1 MTRNKWL
8 EGLRLSVLGI
18 LVLAVLF
25 PVYWMV
31 SSSFKP
37 AAELFQSHPTLL
49 PNSFSTVWYR
59 AIISQSNVQRYF
71 VNSMVVAFSTMCI
84 SIAVTTLGAYSLT
97 RFNFRGKKTF
107 LLAILLSYIFP
118 PILLM
123 LPLYNALAKLGLVD
137 SYLGV
142 IFTHTTIVI
151 PFSLWILKSYFKNVP
166 VEMEEAGLIDGLS
179 RLGAFWRIIVPVTA
193 PGILSVGLFSFI
205 LSWNEYLYAS
215 VFLTGPHFKT
225 LPIGITEFIAQYD
238 VRWGEIM
245 ATSVVTAMPVLVIFM
260 CMQKYFVQGLTAG
273 AVKQ

>member
-1 MTRNKWL
+1 MTHNKRF
-8 EGLRLSVLGI
+8 EELRLIMLTI

-25 PVYWMV
+25 PVYWMI

-37 AAELFQSHPTLL
+37 AAELFQTNPTLIPKAL
-49 PNSFSTVWYR
+49 SMEWYR
-59 AIISQSNVQRYF
+59 SIINQSNVQRYF
-71 VNSMVVAFSTMCI
+71 GNSMVVAFSVMCI
-84 SIAVTTLGAYSLT
+84 SIVVTTLGAYSLT
-97 RFNFRGKKTF
+97 RFNFRGKKM
-107 LLAILLSYIFP
+107 LLLSILLSYIFP

-123 LPLYNALAKLGLVD
+123 LPLYNALSKLGLVD

-166 VEMEEAGLIDGLS
+166 VELEEAGLIDGLS
-179 RLGAFWRIIVPVTA
+179 RLGAFSKIIVPVTA

-215 VFLTGPHFKT
+215 VFLTGSQYKT

-245 ATSVVTAMPVLVIFM
+245 ATSVVTAVPVLVIFI

>member
-123 LPLYNALAKLGLVD
+123 LPLYNALSKLGLVD

-166 VEMEEAGLIDGLS
+166 VELEEAGLIDGLS

>member
-166 VEMEEAGLIDGLS
+166 VELEEAGLIDGLS